1 MKKEPKTL
9 PQAIKIVVGI
19 YGKDVVKD
27 VQMVNILNDVVSL
40 EDPNAIKS
48 ILRDVVK
55 MGYGEKMLVINAPKE
70 NYHLKVKA
78 FSKDISDSL
87 GYKEVIVQYILYS
100 IAYGIGICPQEPYMK
115 NLEARKPNKI
125 TEKTSQKADD
135 EEDEYEK
142 SGIPSKTIATVVV
155 VLLLF
160 GGIYG
165 FNYWRAS
172 EARQQ
177 FSSKIFSG
185 DSFLNNSDYINAA
198 ESYKD
203 AYNGYND
210 INSKSYKEDA
220 LEKID
225 AVVDKLIKEGETNNK
240 SLAQAYK
247 VIESELQLTLS
258 DADKERL
265 TTKKIDLEDKI
276 TKRIDNGRNTLITIL
291 SANNGRLDEN
301 GLQLLNDLLELS
313 PNDYWL
319 NFIKKKS
326 YE

>member
-9 PQAIKIVVGI
+9 PQAIKIIVGI

-40 EDPNAIKS
+40 EDPNAVKS

-55 MGYGEKMLVINAPKE
+55 LGYGGKMLAINAPKE
-70 NYHLKVKA
+70 DYHLKVKSY
-78 FSKDISDSL
+78 SKQISDSL

-100 IAYGIGICPQEPYMK
+100 IAYGVGICPQEPYLK
-115 NLEARKPNKI
+115 NLEVRKPNKFI
-125 TEKTSQKADD
+125 EQTSQEIDD
-135 EEDEYEK
+135 EDEFEETR
-142 SGIPSKTIATVVV
+142 IPYKTIAAVVV
-155 VLLLF
+155 VILLI

-177 FSSKIFSG
+177 FSSKMFTG
-185 DSFLNNSDYINAA
+185 DSFLNNNDYVNAA

-210 INSKSYKEDA
+210 INSSSYKEDA

-240 SLAQAYK
+240 NLAQAYK
-247 VIESELQLTLS
+247 VIESELQLTLR

-265 TTKKIDLEDKI
+265 TTKKIDLENKI
-276 TKRIDNGRNTLITIL
+276 TERTNNGRNTLITIL
-291 SANNGRLDEN
+291 SANNGKLDEN
-301 GLQLLNDLLELS
+301 GLQLLNDLLEIS

>member
-1 MKKEPKTL
+1 MTKEPKTL
-9 PQAIKIVVGI
+9 PQAIKIIVGI

-40 EDPNAIKS
+40 EDPNAVKT

-55 MGYGEKMLVINAPKE
+55 MGYGEKMLAINAPKE

-78 FSKDISDSL
+78 YSKDISDSL
-87 GYKEVIVQYILYS
+87 GYKNVIVQYILYS
-100 IAYGIGICPQEPYMK
+100 IAFGIGICPQEPYVK
-115 NLEARKPNKI
+115 NQDNP
-125 TEKTSQKADD
+125 TPPQKT
-135 EEDEYEK
+135 EEDTIEIEEK
-142 SGIPSKTIATVVV
+142 KPPYKAIIVLAVIAVI
-155 VLLLF
+155 
-160 GGIYG
+160 GGFYG
-165 FNYWRAS
+165 FNYWAS
-172 EARQQ
+172 SSDREQ
-177 FSSKIFSG
+177 FENKVFSG
-185 DSFLNNSDYINAA
+185 NSFMSSGNYEQAV
-198 ESYKD
+198 ESYKE
-203 AYNGYND
+203 AYNGYNAM
-210 INSKSYKEDA
+210 NRSSYQKDA

-240 SLAQAYK
+240 SLAQACK

-265 TTKKIDLEDKI
+265 TTKKIDLENKI
-276 TKRIDNGRNTLITIL
+276 TKRTDNGRNTLITIL
-291 SANNGRLDEN
+291 SANKGKLDEN